1 MYTSETKHT
10 AVENGMNANQL
21 MIAQAMDAQGYE
33 ALWAKGKGGG
43 FWVRGMG
50 YMSLSKC
57 AKLVSVKL
65 TRKAA

>member
-1 MYTSETKHT
+1 METKHS
-10 AVENGMNANQL
+10 AVETGMNDNQL
-21 MIAQAMDAQGYE
+21 KIAQAMDAAGYE

-43 FWVRGMG
+43 FWVRGLG

-57 AKLVSVKL
+57 AKLVGLKL